1 MGAHASEAAQLLA
14 DAVES
19 ARSAGLHH
27 VSDEQ
32 PGIRRVPTRSPR
44 RFRYVDPDENEVED
58 EATLA
63 RIDALRIPPAWTDV
77 WICRDP
83 RGHIQATGRDART
96 RKQYRYHERWRD
108 VRDAT
113 KFEKIL
119 DFARALPA
127 IRARVTTDLGR
138 RELSRERVLATA
150 VRLLDTTAIRVGNE
164 EYTRENHS
172 YGLTTLTRRHV
183 RLRGDEI
190 AFHFR
195 GKSGKERFVSVRD
208 PRVARVVRTCVEL
221 PGQVLLKYRA
231 EDGSLHAIHSHD
243 VNAYLRE
250 AAGDDFTAKDFR
262 TWSATVLAGL
272 ALRRICSGDAPP
284 RSVDKQV
291 VAAIKAVAEVLGN
304 TPSVCRKCYVHPLV
318 LEAHVDGALLASIER
333 SLARAKDPPGHGLR
347 PEEAAVLTFLR
358 RRLHVDGT
366 VRARPKKQARELR
379 SAARAPAPRSPR
391 TRAPRPSDREARRLA
406 RGAGPRSTRAH
417 SVDR

>member
-1 MGAHASEAAQLLA
+1 MGAHPSEAAQLLA

-19 ARSAGLHH
+19 ARSAGLHY

-32 PGIRRVPTRSPR
+32 PGIRRLPTRSPR
-44 RFRYVDPDENEVED
+44 RFRYVDPAGKDVKD

-83 RGHIQATGRDART
+83 RGHIQATGRDARK

-119 DFARALPA
+119 DFARALPT
-127 IRARVTTDLGR
+127 IRARVTADLAQ
-138 RELSRERVLATA
+138 RELSRARVLATA

-183 RLRGDEI
+183 KLQGDEI

-208 PRVARVVRTCVEL
+208 PRVARVVRKCAEL

-243 VNAYLRE
+243 VNEYLRE
-250 AAGDDFTAKDFR
+250 AAGDAFTAKDFR

-272 ALRRICSGDAPP
+272 ALRRICSGEAPP
-284 RSVDKQV
+284 RSVEKQV

-304 TPSVCRKCYVHPLV
+304 TPAVCRKCYVHPLV
-318 LEAHVDGALLASIER
+318 VEAHKDGALLVAMER
-333 SLARAKDPPGHGLR
+333 SLARVKEPVAHGLR
-347 PEEAAVLTFLR
+347 PEEAAVLAFLQ

-366 VRARPKKQARELR
+366 VRARSKKVAPALA
-379 SAARAPAPRSPR
+379 AARVTASR
-391 TRAPRPSDREARRLA
+391 TTRPRAPRATDREARRLA
-406 RGAGPRSTRAH
+406 RGARPRSTRAH